1 MTKQQQPTD
10 DTSPGDHPSGPLK
23 AQTQTE
29 VHVFMAGC
37 APLSAMGEI
46 KTQIET

>member
-1 MTKQQQPTD
+1 MTKQQHPTT
-10 DTSPGDHPSGPLK
+10 DTSPGDHPSGPFK

-29 VHVFMAGC
+29 GHVLMAGC

-46 KTQIET
+46 KMQIET